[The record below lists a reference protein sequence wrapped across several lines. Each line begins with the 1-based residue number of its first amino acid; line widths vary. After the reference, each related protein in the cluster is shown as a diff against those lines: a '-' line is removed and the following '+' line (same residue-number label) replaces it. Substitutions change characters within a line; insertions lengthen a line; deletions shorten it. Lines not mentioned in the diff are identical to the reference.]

1 MKHRNTAQDR
11 SHSPDGGAPGTQG
24 RGDGLAQGVLVDLE
38 GTHGPGQ
45 GGQLGEL
52 RRDVSRQLVV
62 AQVQPEVH
70 QQGQGSRQL
79 LGYGA

>member
-11 SHSPDGGAPGTQG
+11 SHSPDSGAPGTQG

-38 GTHGPGQ
+38 GTQVPGQ

-62 AQVQPEVH
+62 AQVQVH
-70 QQGQGSRQL
+70 QLGQGRQL